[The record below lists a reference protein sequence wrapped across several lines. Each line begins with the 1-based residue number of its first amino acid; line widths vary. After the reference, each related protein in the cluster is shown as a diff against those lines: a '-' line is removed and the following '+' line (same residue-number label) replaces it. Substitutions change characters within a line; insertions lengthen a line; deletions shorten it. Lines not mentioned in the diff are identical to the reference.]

1 MLIVVF
7 FKVLPYIVAQT
18 MGSIMATYAGMLVY
32 GIKSDLMSTR
42 PLQGTASAFWAELV
56 ATFIIM
62 FLASSLT
69 HQAHTVSKH
78 FHTSILHALINY

>member
-1 MLIVVF
+1 
-7 FKVLPYIVAQT
+7 

-32 GIKSDLMSTR
+32 GIKSDLMTTR
-42 PLQGTASAFWAELV
+42 PLQGTASAFWAELI

-69 HQAHTVSKH
+69 HQAQTVSKH
-78 FHTSILHALINY
+78 FIYFSSSCFNQLMKSALI